1 MAGPGLLR
9 VMKGQSLCKCQCQV
23 HERARARVLVSG
35 GLQFVMENKC
45 IQQGPLANVLK
56 HVYVWYVCVSL
67 RQSAL
72 SVCLVGWLAVCLY
85 VSLLSVCL
93 CVLVLGQGRRFGGG
107 DIRSSLASSA

>member
-56 HVYVWYVCVSL
+56 HVYVWCVCVCVSDSQL
-67 RQSAL
+67 FLFAWL
-72 SVCLVGWLAVCLY
+72 AGWLFVCMSLCY
-85 VSLLSVCL
+85 RSVSVYL
-93 CVLVLGQGRRFGGG
+93 CWVRNGVLEGVT
-107 DIRSSLASSA
+107 